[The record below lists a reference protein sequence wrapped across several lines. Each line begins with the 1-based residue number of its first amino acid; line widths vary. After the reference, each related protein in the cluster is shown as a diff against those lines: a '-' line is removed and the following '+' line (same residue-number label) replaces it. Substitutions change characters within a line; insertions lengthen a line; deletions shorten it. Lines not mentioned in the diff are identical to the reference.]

1 MKLIA
6 LQKLE
11 DTLER
16 NVEDFEDRFFGVE
29 KDKSDLGSTDE
40 TNVSAISRLTHHITE
55 KEQSTATR
63 QNTTTENSTGGTR
76 QFTEQTSNVTCHQY
90 NCMEGDYNLPDTLTT
105 FSETCRIAGVSSGME
120 ESPLDCTSDVNQPQ
134 EAKPEPLDYR
144 MDTDTEARY
153 KSYTIEKILHEDSEE
168 NAQQKQGS
176 DPSSPRSVDI
186 SYFKDDAIGR

>member
-1 MKLIA
+1 
-6 LQKLE
+6 
-11 DTLER
+11 
-16 NVEDFEDRFFGVE
+16 VE

-63 QNTTTENSTGGTR
+63 RNTTTENSTGGTR

-90 NCMEGDYNLPDTLTT
+90 NCMEGDYKLPDTLTT
-105 FSETCRIAGVSSGME
+105 FSETCRIAGVPSGME

-144 MDTDTEARY
+144 VDTDTEARY
-153 KSYTIEKILHEDSEE
+153 KSYTTEKILHNSEE

-176 DPSSPRSVDI
+176 DPPSPRSVGI
-186 SYFKDDAIGR
+186 SYFKDDAIGVFKDDVVKTSASVRS